1 MLRYLTKDEFR
12 ILVAVEM
19 GMKNH
24 ELVPKS
30 LVVSIAQVR
39 SGVAKLLRDLCKNR
53 LLQYESSGSRYSG
66 YRLTN
71 AGYDYLALKTLTG
84 RGSMKSFGNQIGT
97 GKESNIYI
105 VANEEDEQL
114 CLKLHRLGRTCFRKI
129 REKRDYHKKRRQMS
143 WLYLSRISATKEYAY
158 MKALYDRG
166 FPVPKPLDFNRHCV
180 LMQLVHGH
188 PLQQITEVD
197 DPAELY
203 DKLMNLM
210 LKFANHGVI
219 HGDFNEFNIMLDDTG
234 TPIVIDFPQMV
245 STGHPNAKEFFDRDV
260 TCLKDFFRRRFNY
273 ESELAPNFEDIVRMD
288 ALDAEISASGITKQM
303 EKDILNE
310 YATVKSDEESTEEEE
325 EDSSSEGENNLAS
338 EEQEEVEA
346 GCLKSENFEENLN
359 EKETILIQQEVE
371 KALQNI
377 QIAADNSE
385 EKSADNNEDEADL
398 LGDLHSMNKQWKPFR
413 DHRTAPDQKSVYS
426 TSTMSTIAPEEIKKR
441 VKDAIAKKDRAQNAK
456 RIRAKGDASSTIRS
470 RRENKYEIKDSAN
483 AFRDD

>member
-1 MLRYLTKDEFR
+1 
-12 ILVAVEM
+12 
-19 GMKNH
+19 
-24 ELVPKS
+24 
-30 LVVSIAQVR
+30 
-39 SGVAKLLRDLCKNR
+39 
-53 LLQYESSGSRYSG
+53 
-66 YRLTN
+66 
-71 AGYDYLALKTLTG
+71 
-84 RGSMKSFGNQIGT
+84 
-97 GKESNIYI
+97 
-105 VANEEDEQL
+105 
-114 CLKLHRLGRTCFRKI
+114 
-129 REKRDYHKKRRQMS
+129 
-143 WLYLSRISATKEYAY
+143 
-158 MKALYDRG
+158 
-166 FPVPKPLDFNRHCV
+166 
-180 LMQLVHGH
+180 
-188 PLQQITEVD
+188 
-197 DPAELY
+197 
-203 DKLMNLM
+203 
-210 LKFANHGVI
+210 
-219 HGDFNEFNIMLDDTG
+219 MLDDTG

-346 GCLKSENFEENLN
+346 GCLKSEKFEENLN

-377 QIAADNSE
+377 QIAADNNE

-426 TSTMSTIAPEEIKKR
+426 TSTMSTIGEKYDQLVTVESRKQLGRCINFSIKIFQTISVVFKILLNSI
-441 VKDAIAKKDRAQNAK
+441 VCFLHI
-456 RIRAKGDASSTIRS
+456 SSSYFQVRGIIKVEVFS
-470 RRENKYEIKDSAN
+470 RFYGT
-483 AFRDD
+483 